1 MSIFS
6 FNLNIFSPDKL
17 FQSSFTDNSA
27 LLYKSG
33 DSAVTKCGVAQEQE
47 DQGEQEKPENTY
59 TRPWHV
65 NVLWVGKSISRV

>member
-1 MSIFS
+1 
-6 FNLNIFSPDKL
+6 
-17 FQSSFTDNSA
+17 
-27 LLYKSG
+27 
-33 DSAVTKCGVAQEQE
+33 VTKCGVAQEQE